1 MKEEKYEINF
11 TDGAFGSEGQRSN
24 LHGRKQFT
32 QEVAR
37 AEKLVE
43 SLDSQDDFR
52 KLMIDRTAY
61 KKSAKHK
68 YGINYDRTIH
78 AIDGSVIL
86 THQERAA
93 EKFLRDLRGF
103 GLLADVVGSGK
114 TFEAGVILSELAVR
128 GKVKSLLVVAPDQ
141 VFDNWVNVLENKF
154 GLGRDLLLQVRKQV
168 DKNGNLIHDYPAL
181 DEVLG
186 EAGVTREGGFI
197 RPKRPIIVDVDI
209 FSQWRYPE
217 NFLVDVIV
225 VDEAHH
231 LSEEA
236 GKYAGAMRL
245 LSEMMQTK
253 KKAEATY
260 CLLLTATPHSGNL
273 ENMFRLWYFVR
284 CKGGNP
290 SDFDEKDDKDR
301 TKQYREEKNYY
312 KEYICR
318 GASNVTEFIRRVKY
332 LEVTGNYSLEF
343 SRYLIE
349 NGIEEEFAAKSE
361 YDKCMIADAFLN
373 ERGNED
379 ISQAVEKSVANAY
392 HNGVLRSI
400 MIRQPNKLS
409 KSKKIFNYFFY
420 PLSVPVNEVEITGL
434 ESEKIR
440 VDFTDLSPR
449 KFPKVHSK
457 GGAAYLDEYV
467 EHARGNLKFEQ
478 AYSDLINHILSA
490 FNDAD
495 PKSGEIFNKSGYVS
509 YYADRLASCPAGI
522 AANTCVLPVRYSSDK
537 LGYKYECAKS
547 ILRRHEGLR
556 VLVFFDYEL
565 PKSERAYDEFCDA
578 LLADPEFKDRV
589 IVGDAASAVRDIERR
604 FNSREDA
611 ILVVKDAKF
620 TEGANLQESNIIINY
635 QVTPDPLA
643 MDQRIGRIFRLG
655 QKSEVFVYSLADMN
669 ALEGFALSYFSAIG
683 LLSSNSGD
691 ATILAGSNS
700 DQMVALRCRQ
710 CSRVKL
716 MTRADYEEKKRNR
729 SHDLI
734 CDATDACR
742 GLSIDGKGMEMSEI
756 TVYDFKCDSCGTV
769 LTRSVSE
776 GYTCIAHVADG
787 EKGRMCNSGEKGD
800 RSVYCRKICAVSH
813 CKRFLTDKR
822 LKGKCNALI
831 QYNAKPNISE
841 AELMKICALCDNA
854 ACWDSCKISGTG
866 KDQISNCGDC
876 EYAGCSPAPHSLDFD
891 DKWEAYC
898 PMPSCR
904 NKRPRGKLRPIVART
919 FATFINELWK
929 FSHDG
934 GESFCRTIG
943 KEADKVSEVRRILEQ
958 DAGKEE
964 R

>member
-1 MKEEKYEINF
+1 MKEESYEINF
-11 TDGAFGSEGQRSN
+11 TDSAFSSEEQRSG
-24 LHGRKQFT
+24 LHGKKRYTKD
-32 QEVAR
+32 VAA
-37 AEKLVE
+37 AEKYVE
-43 SLDSQDDFR
+43 ALDSQDDFR
-52 KLMIDRTAY
+52 KLMIDPSVY
-61 KKSAKHK
+61 KKGRSK
-68 YGINYDRTIH
+68 YGIPFDRTVH
-78 AIDGSVIL
+78 SADGTVIL
-86 THQERAA
+86 SHQERAA

-128 GKVKSLLVVAPDQ
+128 GKAKSLLIVTPDQ
-141 VFDNWVNVLENKF
+141 VFNNWVSVLENKF
-154 GLGRDLLLQVRKQV
+154 GLGKDVLFQVRKKT
-168 DKNGNLIHDYPAL
+168 DKKGNVTGDFPTLND
-181 DEVLG
+181 VLN
-186 EAGVTREGGFI
+186 ETGVTTEGGFM
-197 RPKRPIIVDVDI
+197 RPNRPIIVDVDI
-209 FSQWRYPE
+209 FSQWKYAE
-217 NFLVDVIV
+217 KFLADVIV

-301 TKQYREEKNYY
+301 TRQYREEKNYY

-332 LEVTGNYSLEF
+332 LEVTGNYKPEF
-343 SRYLIE
+343 SRYLKDK
-349 NGIEEEFAAKSE
+349 GEEESFKDKTE
-361 YDKCMIADAFLN
+361 YDRCMIADAFLN
-373 ERGNED
+373 EPQNEE
-379 ISQAVEKSVANAY
+379 IAVKVEKSVANAY

-400 MIRQPNKLS
+400 MIRQPNRLS

-420 PLSVPVNEVEITGL
+420 PMTEAVKSVEITSPFGGKL
-434 ESEKIR
+434 KL
-440 VDFTDLSPR
+440 DFSDLSA
-449 KFPKVHSK
+449 KGFPLAVS
-457 GGAAYLDEYV
+457 GGEKEYLDDFIENN
-467 EHARGNLKFEQ
+467 RGNVKFEQ
-478 AYSDLINHILSA
+478 VYADMINHVLSA
-490 FNDAD
+490 LNDAD
-495 PKSGEIFNKSGYVS
+495 PRSDEIFTKSGYVS
-509 YYADRLASCPAGI
+509 YYANRIASSPAGI
-522 AANTCVLPVRYSSDK
+522 SKNTCVLPVALSDDK
-537 LGYKYECAKS
+537 LGYKFEYAKK

-565 PKSERAYDEFCDA
+565 PKAERAYDEFCNA
-578 LLADPEFKDRV
+578 LLADNEFAGRV
-589 IVGDAASAVRDIERR
+589 IVGDANSNVHDIETR
-604 FNSREDA
+604 FNAQEDA
-611 ILVVKDAKF
+611 ILIAKDAKF

-655 QKSEVFVYSLADMN
+655 QKSEVYIYSLADMN
-669 ALEGFALSYFSAIG
+669 RLEGFALSYFSAIG

-700 DQMVALRCRQ
+700 DQMVAVRCRQ

-716 MTRADYEEKKRNR
+716 MTRADYEEKKRTR
-729 SHDLI
+729 AHDLI
-734 CDATDACR
+734 CDATEACK
-742 GLSIDGKGMEMSEI
+742 GLSPDGRGMEMTEI

-769 LTRSVSE
+769 LSRSVSE
-776 GYTCIAHVADG
+776 GYMCLSHVADG
-787 EKGRMCNSGEKGD
+787 EKGKMCNSGEKGD

-813 CKRFLTDKR
+813 CNRFLTDKR
-822 LKGKCNALI
+822 LAGKCEALKR
-831 QYNAKPNISE
+831 YKSKPNISE
-841 AELMKICALCDNA
+841 AELMKICAMCDNA
-854 ACWDSCKISGTG
+854 ACWDSCKITGTG
-866 KDQISNCGDC
+866 KDQIAACGDC
-876 EYAGCSPAPHSLDFD
+876 EYAGCSPAPYSLDFD

-898 PMPSCR
+898 PMPQCSC
-904 NKRPRGKLRPIVART
+904 KRPRGKLRPIVART

-958 DAGKEE
+958 DAGKD
-964 R
+964 